1 MDEKKVEECMET
13 IRALADVA
21 ETGQVSVQ
29 VYASLF
35 YDILR
40 VLEHL
45 TDNSIVVISDA
56 GDVIAEFSHEE
67 GRMIR
72 EAAVHEFI
80 IQAVKKAAT

>member
-1 MDEKKVEECMET
+1 MDDKKIEDTIET

-45 TDNSIVVISDA
+45 TDNSIVVVSDA
-56 GDVIAEFSHEE
+56 GNVIAEFDHEQ
-67 GRMIR
+67 GRKIR
-72 EAAVHEFI
+72 EAAIHSFI
-80 IQAVKKAAT
+80 IESVKEAAK

>member
-1 MDEKKVEECMET
+1 MDEKKVEECIET
-13 IRALADVA
+13 IRTLADVA

-56 GDVIAEFSHEE
+56 GDVIAEFSDEE

-72 EAAVHEFI
+72 EAAVHEFLV
-80 IQAVKKAAT
+80 QAVKKAAT

>member
-1 MDEKKVEECMET
+1 MDEKKVEECVET

-29 VYASLF
+29 VSASLF

-56 GDVIAEFSHEE
+56 GDVIAEFSDEE

-72 EAAVHEFI
+72 EAAVHEFL
-80 IQAVKKAAT
+80 IQSVKKAIT

>member
-56 GDVIAEFSHEE
+56 GDVIAEFSDEE

-72 EAAVHEFI
+72 EAAVHEFL
-80 IQAVKKAAT
+80 IQSVKKAIT

>member
-1 MDEKKVEECMET
+1 MDEKKVEECIET
-13 IRALADVA
+13 IRALSDVA

-29 VYASLF
+29 VNASLF

-56 GDVIAEFSHEE
+56 GDVIAEFSDEE

-72 EAAVHEFI
+72 EAAVHEFL
-80 IQAVKKAAT
+80 IQSVKKAIT